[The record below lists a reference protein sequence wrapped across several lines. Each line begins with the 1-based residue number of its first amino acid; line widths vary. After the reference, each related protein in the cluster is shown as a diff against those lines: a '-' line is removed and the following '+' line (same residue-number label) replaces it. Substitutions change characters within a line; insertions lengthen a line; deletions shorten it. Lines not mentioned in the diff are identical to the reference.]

1 MTPLK
6 KSLPAWSTG
15 RRTLLIGAAALA
27 TQTAWGQGASA
38 FPNRPVRLVLPS
50 PPGSLVDVM
59 ARLFATGMGEAL
71 QQPVVPDNKPG
82 AGGVIA
88 ADLVA
93 KAPADGHTLL
103 LATDSLLTINPFIY
117 PHLSYDPRKDF
128 KPISLLGKASVVL
141 VAHPSLG
148 VKTPADLIRLAKTK
162 PGGLNYG
169 SGGQGHTTHLAMELF
184 LKHTDT
190 RMTHVAYKGTT
201 PAMQALLGGEIGVV
215 ITGLAEALP
224 HIKAG
229 KVVALASSGP
239 LGKTIFPD
247 LPELKEINP
256 ALDMAFWFALLA
268 PAQTPASTIATLNA
282 AVTRAAQSPEARQR
296 LGEFGFTVMS
306 SPPDVV
312 DGLIVSDLSRY
323 GPLIKSLNIKAE

>member
-1 MTPLK
+1 MNRIQKL
-6 KSLPAWSTG
+6 SNAGLF
-15 RRTLLIGAAALA
+15 RRRALLLGAATLA
-27 TQTAWGQGASA
+27 TPTAWAQGAGA
-38 FPNRPVRLVLPS
+38 FPSRPVRLVLPS
-50 PPGSLVDVM
+50 PPGSLVDVL
-59 ARLFATGMGEAL
+59 ARQFSTGMGEVLA
-71 QQPVVPDNKPG
+71 QPVVVDNKPG

-117 PHLSYDPRKDF
+117 PQLSYDPRRDF
-128 KPISLLGKASVVL
+128 KPVSLLGKASVVM

-148 VKTPADLIRLAKTK
+148 VKTPADLIRLARAR
-162 PGGLNYG
+162 PDSLNYG

-184 LKHTDT
+184 LKHAGV
-190 RMTHVAYKGTT
+190 RLTHVAYRGTT

-224 HIKAG
+224 HIRAG

-239 LGKTIFPD
+239 LGKGIFPD
-247 LPELKEINP
+247 LPELKDIHPE
-256 ALDMAFWFALLA
+256 LDMAFWFAVLA
-268 PAQTPASTIATLNA
+268 PAQTPVPAIAALNA
-282 AVTRAAQSPEARQR
+282 AVARSAQSAEVRQK

-306 SPPDVV
+306 SAPDVV
-312 DGLIVSDLSRY
+312 DGLIVADLARY
-323 GPLIKSLNIKAE
+323 GPLIKSLNIKVE